1 MKQGGPHSLPLDQWD
16 FQGQMGFS
24 GQMPARKQALGWGRK
39 TWEPATAEGRRHV
52 LAPGSDGAWIRLKG
66 ARQRRGKPWLNRTL
80 HHDPSQPT
88 IPVPRGV

>member
-39 TWEPATAEGRRHV
+39 TWEPATAASYYWAEDMYLPQGV
-52 LAPGSDGAWIRLKG
+52 MELGSGSKEQGKGGASLG
-66 ARQRRGKPWLNRTL
+66 
-80 HHDPSQPT
+80 
-88 IPVPRGV
+88 